1 MKYSKQQQTTFN
13 QSSISTNTV
22 AIAEIAGRNKIE
34 LPNWIEHV
42 REAAI

>member
-1 MKYSKQQQTTFN
+1 MEYSKQQQTTFN
-13 QSSISTNTV
+13 QSISTNTV